1 MIKKDL
7 LNLDLQFFAEENAG
21 SPDGAENTEEQAGT
35 PNETEQEKVMIPKSR
50 FDEINQK
57 YKDAQAKLDAANAEK
72 QSADRKAQEES
83 GEFKSLYETTSKEFS
98 EFKAQY
104 SSVEDRNKQLEG
116 VINGLLETKLQSI
129 PEDYRDLIP
138 ENLTPESK
146 LEWINRAETKGL
158 FSKAPQQPV
167 GEQTNGS
174 DKTGIT
180 KEQFSKMSY
189 PERMKLFADNPN
201 EYNRL
206 TSK

>member
-1 MIKKDL
+1 MFKKDL
-7 LNLDLQFFAEENAG
+7 LNLDLQFFAEENAD
-21 SPDGAENTEEQAGT
+21 SPDGAEKTDEQAAT
-35 PNETEQEKVMIPKSR
+35 PNDTDKPEKVMIPKSR

-138 ENLTPESK
+138 ENLTPELK
-146 LEWINRAETKGL
+146 LDWINKAETKGL
-158 FSKAPQQPV
+158 FGKAPQQPV

-174 DKTGIT
+174 EKTSIT
-180 KEQFSKMSY
+180 KEQFMKMGYS
-189 PERMKLFADNPN
+189 ERTSLYSTNPDL
-201 EYNRL
+201 YKRL
-206 TSK
+206 SN